1 MDEKRLEKINLKIE
15 KLHQKILKFEKKV
28 DNLKIARYRIQSDID
43 IAKMKGRWKMLH
55 IKLEDDLKKE
65 LKKEAEEKGLKL
77 NTYIRMLLLER
88 NKNEKWV
95 FRKIK
100 GIRRF

>member
-1 MDEKRLEKINLKIE
+1 
-15 KLHQKILKFEKKV
+15 
-28 DNLKIARYRIQSDID
+28 
-43 IAKMKGRWKMLH
+43 MLH

-88 NKNEKWV
+88 NKNEK
-95 FRKIK
+95 
-100 GIRRF
+100 